1 MMDRNMALALLLVLP
16 LCGFPLV
23 YFIGRIAVRVK
34 RDPKATRITRWLSLA
49 LLLADFLPLSVLAKA
64 QMAGQSPAEIHIH
77 QVILRMDPIGLLL
90 AAVTLLLGTLVVV
103 FSWRYMAE
111 EKGEAKFYALLLAL
125 IGSIIGLGCTQD
137 LFNLWVWFEC
147 MSLTAVIL
155 VTFHHKQAGALEA
168 GFKYLVQ
175 SVAGSALI
183 ILGISLV
190 LAQDGSMDMAELAS
204 ISPEVTSGMLAA
216 GTLFIA
222 GFGVKAA
229 LVPMYTWLPDAHS
242 QAPSGVSA
250 MLSGVVIE
258 AGLIAMLRALMP
270 LAGFSNAWGPILLG
284 FAALNMLV
292 GNMMALRQTQ
302 VKRLLAYSSAAQMG
316 YILFGI
322 GLSMTFGQPEGALGG
337 FFHIINHAMMKG
349 AAFMA
354 AGALLY
360 ALHMAKGGH
369 GPLVLDDL
377 NGAAKRYPLVAFAFS
392 VALLGLGAMP
402 PLAGFMSEWQILLAG
417 AKSMNPW
424 MLALVV
430 FTALNSLLS
439 LAYYAPMVNRLYRK
453 QPAEIVSAG
462 EKVPAAIAIPMAISM
477 LGVIV
482 LGIFPELVTWLTG
495 PAAAQLA
502 AVFGL

>member
-1 MMDRNMALALLLVLP
+1 MMHTNTALAWLLLLP

-23 YFIGRIAVRVK
+23 YFIGRINVRVQ
-34 RDPKATRITRWLSLA
+34 RDPKGTRITRWLSLA
-49 LLLADFLPLSVLAKA
+49 VLLAMFVPLAMLAQA
-64 QMAGQSPAEIHIH
+64 QMAGQPPAALQIH
-77 QVILRMDPIGLLL
+77 QVILRMDAIGLLL
-90 AAVTLLLGTLVVV
+90 AAVSLALGTLVVI
-103 FSWRYMAE
+103 FSWAYMAE
-111 EKGEAKFYALLLAL
+111 EKGEGKFYALLLAL
-125 IGSIIGLGCTQD
+125 VGTIIGLGCSQD
-137 LFNLWVWFEC
+137 LFNLWVWFEG

-155 VTFHHKQAGALEA
+155 VTFHHNQNGALEA

-175 SVAGSALI
+175 SVAGSVLI

-190 LAQDGSMDMAELAS
+190 LAQEGTLDMAVLSAVV
-204 ISPEVTSGMLAA
+204 PGVTSGMLAA

-270 LAGFSNAWGPILLG
+270 LAGFSDAWGPILLG

-292 GNMMALRQTQ
+292 GNLMALRQTQ

-322 GLSMTFGQPEGALGG
+322 GVSMTYGQPDGAMGG
-337 FFHIINHAMMKG
+337 FFHIINHALMKG
-349 AAFMA
+349 TAFLS

-360 ALHMAKGGH
+360 ALYMAKGNH

-392 VALLGLGAMP
+392 VAVLGLGAMP

-417 AKSMNPW
+417 AKTTSPW
-424 MLALVV
+424 MLGLVV

-439 LAYYAPMVNRLYRK
+439 LGYYAPMVNRLYRK
-453 QPAEIVSAG
+453 QAG
-462 EKVPAAIAIPMAISM
+462 ERVAVGEKIPASITIP
-477 LGVIV
+477 VIV
-482 LGIFPELVTWLTG
+482 LTLGTVLLGVFPDLVSWLTG
-495 PAAAQLA
+495 PAAALLTA
-502 AVFGL
+502 AFNG

>member
-1 MMDRNMALALLLVLP
+1 MMNTNVALTWLLLLP

-23 YFIGRIAVRVK
+23 YFAGRIAVRLL
-34 RDPKATRITRWLSLA
+34 RDPKGTRVARWISLA
-49 LLLADFLPLSVLAKA
+49 LLLAMFVPLTVLVQA
-64 QMAGQSPAEIHIH
+64 QIAGQSPAEIRIY
-77 QVILRMDPIGLLL
+77 QITLQMDAIGLLL
-90 AAVTLLLGTLVVV
+90 TTVTMVLGTMVVI
-103 FSWRYMAE
+103 FSWAYMAE
-111 EKGEAKFYALLLAL
+111 EKGEGKFYALLLAL
-125 IGSIIGLGCTQD
+125 IGTIIGLSCTQD
-137 LFNLWVWFEC
+137 LFNLWVWFEG

-155 VTFHHKQAGALEA
+155 VTFHHEQNGALEA
-168 GFKYLVQ
+168 GFKYLLQ
-175 SVAGSALI
+175 SVAGSVLI

-190 LAQDGSMDMAELAS
+190 LVQQGTLDIAALRMVVPGVS
-204 ISPEVTSGMLAA
+204 SGMLAA

-270 LAGFSNAWGPILLG
+270 LSAFSHAWGPILLG

-292 GNMMALRQTQ
+292 GNLMALRQTQ

-322 GLSMTFGQPEGALGG
+322 GLSMTFGQSDGAMGG
-337 FFHIINHAMMKG
+337 FFHIINHALMKG
-349 AAFMA
+349 AAFLS

-360 ALHMAKGGH
+360 TLYMAKGKH
-369 GPLVLDDL
+369 GPLELNDL
-377 NGAAKRYPLVAFAFS
+377 NGAATRYPIIALVFS
-392 VALLGLGAMP
+392 VAVLGLGAMP

-417 AKSMNPW
+417 AKTTNPW
-424 MLALVV
+424 MLGLVI

-439 LAYYAPMVNRLYRK
+439 LGYYAPMVNRLYRN
-453 QPAEIVSAG
+453 QPAEIVTAG
-462 EKVPAAIAIPMAISM
+462 ERVPLSITVPAIVLM
-477 LGVIV
+477 LGTV
-482 LGIFPELVTWLTG
+482 LLGVFPGLVSWLTD
-495 PAAAQLA
+495 PAAALLTA
-502 AVFGL
+502 AFNG

>member
-1 MMDRNMALALLLVLP
+1 MMDTNLALALLLLLP

-23 YFIGRIAVRVK
+23 YFVGRINVRLQN
-34 RDPKATRITRWLSLA
+34 DPKGTRITRWLSFA

-64 QMAGQSPAEIHIH
+64 QMAGEPPAALHIH
-77 QVILRMDPIGLLL
+77 QVTLRMEPIGLLL
-90 AAVTLLLGTLVVV
+90 AAVTLVLGTLVVV

-111 EKGEAKFYALLLAL
+111 EKGEGKYYALLLAL

-137 LFNLWVWFEC
+137 LFNLWVWFEA

-175 SVAGSALI
+175 SVAGSVLI

-190 LAQDGSMDMAELAS
+190 LVQDGSMDFAELAS
-204 ISPEVTSGMLAA
+204 ITPEVTSGMLAA

-258 AGLIAMLRALMP
+258 AGLIAMLHALMP

-284 FAALNMLV
+284 FAALNMIV
-292 GNMMALRQTQ
+292 GNMMALRQTE

-322 GLSMTFGQPEGALGG
+322 GLSMTFGQADGAMGG
-337 FFHIINHAMMKG
+337 FFHVINHAFMKG

-354 AGALLY
+354 AGVLLY
-360 ALHMAKGGH
+360 ALHMARGGH
-369 GPLVLDDL
+369 GPLMLDDL
-377 NGAAKRYPLVAFAFS
+377 NGAAKRYPWVAFAFS
-392 VALLGLGAMP
+392 MAVLGLGAMP
-402 PLAGFMSEWQILLAG
+402 PLAGFLSEWQILLAG
-417 AKSMNPW
+417 AQTMDPW

-453 QPAEIVSAG
+453 QPAEIVTAG
-462 EKVPAAIAIPMAISM
+462 AKVPAAITVPMVIAM
-477 LGVIV
+477 LGVVV
-482 LGIFPELVTWLTG
+482 LGVFPNLVAWLTG

-502 AVFGL
+502 AAFGL